1 MNGQMW
7 RMTTNNKEEQMQAQK
22 EKHNVKQENWQG
34 DWHNLQN
41 SDCRKSTVLIQV
53 LGSRTTHKKARLK
66 SLSLKAYFHGMVLK
80 LDCCAL

>member
-41 SDCRKSTVLIQV
+41 SDFRKLTVLIQV
-53 LGSRTTHKKARLK
+53 LGSRTTRKVEVTESQGILPWDGAQT
-66 SLSLKAYFHGMVLK
+66 
-80 LDCCAL
+80 